1 MTAAGLKPAPPATLV
16 IFGITGDLARR
27 LLVPALVNL
36 RREGLITDEL
46 SILGIGKQ
54 DLDDEALRR
63 ALAEFVD
70 AGDPGWK
77 KLRGRI
83 SYLRGDFGDEATYRA
98 LGARLGPGNAAFYL
112 ATPPAFFGEIAEQP
126 GGASPSRRGLRGDFG
141 GC

>member
-1 MTAAGLKPAPPATLV
+1 M
-16 IFGITGDLARR
+16 
-27 LLVPALVNL
+27 PALVNL

-46 SILGIGKQ
+46 NILGLGKQ

-83 SYLRGDFGDEATYRA
+83 FYLRGDFGDEATFQA
-98 LGARLGPGNAAFYL
+98 LAARLGPGNAAFYL
-112 ATPPAFFGEIAEQP
+112 ATPPAFFGEIADRLAAHRLLDEDR
-126 GGASPSRRGLRGDFG
+126 ADFG

>member
-1 MTAAGLKPAPPATLV
+1 MTLV
-16 IFGITGDLARR
+16 IFGVTGDLARR

-46 SILGIGKQ
+46 NILGIGKQ

-83 SYLRGDFGDEATYRA
+83 SYLRGDFGDEATYQA
-98 LGARLGPGNAAFYL
+98 LGARIGPGNAAFYL
-112 ATPPAFFGEIAEQP
+112 ATPPAFFAEIATQP
-126 GGASPSRRGLRGDFG
+126 GGASPSRRGSRADFG